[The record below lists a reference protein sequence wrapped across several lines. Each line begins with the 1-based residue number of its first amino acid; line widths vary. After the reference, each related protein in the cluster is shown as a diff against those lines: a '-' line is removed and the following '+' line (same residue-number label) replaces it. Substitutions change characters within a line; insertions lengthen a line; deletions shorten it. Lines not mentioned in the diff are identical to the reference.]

1 MTSVRS
7 MAPDGVHS
15 EPRIVSTSR
24 DKVGESP
31 VWDALAQ
38 ALYWVDIEGRNIHR
52 LDWASGTQQTWNTP
66 ERVGCIALADDGVVV
81 AAMESG
87 VFAVTL
93 LATPALRATRIAT
106 ISHSMPNMRFNDG
119 RCDASGRFWIS
130 TMCMDMALAAPVG
143 AWYCLDER
151 GLSTAVCEG
160 LITPNGL
167 AFSPDG
173 TTMYFSDSHPSVQK
187 IWAFDFDLQNG
198 RVGAGREFLDMT
210 QLPGRPDGAAVD
222 SDGCYW
228 ICGNDAGLV
237 HRISPAGELL
247 ASLPVPVAKPSMCAF
262 GGPRLDT
269 LLITSIQ
276 PAGVEAGL
284 SGAVFAL
291 DVGVRGLPEARFSR
305 FPSVGA

>member
-1 MTSVRS
+1 MMALTSAPVRS
-7 MAPDGVHS
+7 
-15 EPRIVSTSR
+15 ELRIVSTSR

-31 VWDALAQ
+31 VWDAATQ
-38 ALYWVDIEGRNIHR
+38 ALYWVDIEGRHIHR
-52 LDWASGTQQTWNTP
+52 LDWASGTQQTWNTS
-66 ERVGCIALADDGVVV
+66 ERVGCIALADRGVVV

-93 LATPALRATRIAT
+93 QAAPTVRATCIAAIT
-106 ISHSMPNMRFNDG
+106 HSMPNMRFNDG

-151 GLSTAVCEG
+151 GLSAAQCEG

-167 AFSPDG
+167 AFSPDA
-173 TTMYFSDSHPSVQK
+173 TIMYFSDSHPSVQK
-187 IWAFDFDLQNG
+187 IWAFDFDLQHG

-222 SDGCYW
+222 SEGCYW

-237 HRISPAGELL
+237 HRFSPAGELL

-262 GGPRLDT
+262 GGPQLDT

-284 SGAVFAL
+284 SGAVFAV
-291 DVGVRGLPEARFSR
+291 DAGVRGRPEPRFSR
-305 FPSVGA
+305 FPSASA